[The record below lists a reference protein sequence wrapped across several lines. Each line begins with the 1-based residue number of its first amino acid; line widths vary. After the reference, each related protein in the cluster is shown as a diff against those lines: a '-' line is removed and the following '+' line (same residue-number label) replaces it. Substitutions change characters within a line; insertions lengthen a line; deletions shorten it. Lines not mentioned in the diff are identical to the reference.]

1 MSSMVVGLSCCVGSC
16 ASKICCSCC
25 DGEMRTSGKKAKNFY
40 LFIQGLA
47 IVFALIMRYWGGDQV
62 EIMDYW
68 SVGCTTEKGGDAT
81 VSIPGCKGNAAVYRI
96 SFMQAVFFLVMTVGS
111 SLSQDF
117 HLTHACSK
125 LLLWFGLMLASFFI
139 PNYVFDNSGFAWFS
153 RVISV
158 LFLLLQLVILI
169 DFGYKWNDSWLLK
182 ADEQQRKE
190 GVGAG
195 MNKWHYA
202 ILGVAGT
209 CFFLWVL
216 GVSLMF
222 KSYSVCG
229 LDKFFTAMTLIL
241 VVIATGLAL
250 ASESPILPAAIVAAY
265 AVFLNWGAITA
276 NPDLKCGVDAAS
288 IDRQSPAI
296 IVTGIIIT
304 VVSLVWVSMST
315 ADSAKTLE
323 LEFQDKSKKKDAA
336 TIDGTKGLALI
347 DGETDSDGS
356 ADMEGGIKTRDVT
369 VTEEDRRKQQVLQED
384 EDSRRGVAGA
394 RRQEQLDANDSEK
407 YWIFHLIQFFAA
419 VYMAMLLT
427 DWGSNPDPSAAPTNA
442 PTGGKTSMWVK
453 VVSQWITCLLYIWT
467 LVAPRVLPDRDWS

>member
-1 MSSMVVGLSCCVGSC
+1 
-16 ASKICCSCC
+16 
-25 DGEMRTSGKKAKNFY
+25 
-40 LFIQGLA
+40 
-47 IVFALIMRYWGGDQV
+47 
-62 EIMDYW
+62 
-68 SVGCTTEKGGDAT
+68 
-81 VSIPGCKGNAAVYRI
+81 
-96 SFMQAVFFLVMTVGS
+96 MQAVFFLVMTLGS

-153 RVISV
+153 RVVSV
-158 LFLLLQLVILI
+158 LFLLLQILILI
-169 DFGYKWNDSWLLK
+169 DFGYKWNDSWLAK
-182 ADEQQRKE
+182 ADEQQRKD
-190 GVGAG
+190 GAGAG

-209 CFFLWVL
+209 CFFLWIL

-222 KSYSVCG
+222 KSYSVCA

-241 VVIATGLAL
+241 VIISTGAAL
-250 ASESPILPAAIVAAY
+250 ATESPILPAAIVAAY

-276 NPDLKCGVDAAS
+276 NPDLQCGVDAAS

-296 IVTGIIIT
+296 VAAGIVIT
-304 VVSLVWVSMST
+304 VLSLVWVSMST

-323 LEFQDKSKKKDAA
+323 LEFQDKSKKEA
-336 TIDGTKGLALI
+336 TVETSSKGRALM

-356 ADMEGGIKTRDVT
+356 SDVESGIKSRDVT
-369 VTEEDRRKQQVLQED
+369 ITEDERRKQVVLQED

-394 RRQEQLDANDSEK
+394 RRQEQLDANDTEK
-407 YWIFHLIQFFAA
+407 YWIFHFIQFFAA

-427 DWGSNPDPSAAPTNA
+427 DWGSNPDPADAPATGSPTPAPTLP
-442 PTGGKTSMWVK
+442 PTTAGKTSMWVK
-453 VVSQWITCLLYIWT
+453 TLTLWITCLLYIWT
-467 LVAPRVLPDRDWS
+467 LVAPRVLPNRDWS